1 MGEVSAIGLN
11 LAKEVFQA
19 HGADASG
26 PRLGGAAVD
35 DGALRPNRGRVDLS
49 VIDDPARFAKSRS
62 VGAYLGLTP
71 RRYQSGE
78 VGHSGRMSKC
88 DDAPLRSYLFE
99 VAGVILNRV
108 TRWSAPKGVGE
119 GLGHPDWSRRSTAR
133 RPPLRS
139 PASWRSSSIGCGVTP
154 ERSARRRKARQHEIA
169 EQ

>member
-99 VAGVILNRV
+99 VAGVNLNRV

-119 GLGHPDWSRRSTAR
+119 GLGRPTGQEDQRQEGHRCARAQAHGHP
-133 RPPLRS
+133 PPDV
-139 PASWRSSSIGCGVTP
+139 A
-154 ERSARRRKARQHEIA
+154 
-169 EQ
+169 